1 MAVIRRRENGKW
13 QAIIRR
19 KGHPPQRQTFRSK
32 HDARRW
38 ATEIE
43 NEIDRGVFVD
53 RTPSESA
60 TIGKLIDRYIDE
72 IAPQKKSAA
81 NMSRCL
87 PALKV
92 PFGHYALAA
101 LQPRHVAAYRDERL
115 SAGRAGATIV
125 KEMKSLSLVIDAAA
139 KDWGYPIAMNPVR
152 AVRMPAAAPG
162 RNRRL
167 TGTGGD
173 CPAVCVR

>member
-1 MAVIRRRENGKW
+1 M
-13 QAIIRR
+13 
-19 KGHPPQRQTFRSK
+19 GHRDQ
-32 HDARRW
+32 
-38 ATEIE
+38 
-43 NEIDRGVFVD
+43 NEVDRGVFVD

-60 TIGKLIDRYIDE
+60 TIGELIDRYINE

-87 PALKV
+87 TALKV

-125 KEMKSLSLVIDAAA
+125 KKMKSLSLVIDAAV
-139 KDWGYPIAMNPVR
+139 KDGGFPLANTR
-152 AVRMPAAAPG
+152 ARRQAAHGA
-162 RNRRL
+162 
-167 TGTGGD
+167 GG
-173 CPAVCVR
+173 ASRARCVREKLNAYAGCHREARG